1 MHHYRGELWL
11 ILVTLLAASGWFV
24 SKAALQELPAAG
36 FIGARMIGAALLF
49 LPFALPQLCQ
59 WTAGQFARA
68 AAVGAAFSGNIF
80 FWIQG
85 VAHSTHFGEGALLL
99 SSSMLLAPVLSW
111 LLFRHRPSPML
122 WLSLALSGCGMYL
135 LNAGKSP
142 LQMSLGSGLFA
153 LSALMSALFF
163 VLNNQFS
170 KGMNALPLTTV
181 QLACA
186 GIVCSGYSLAFET
199 WHFPLSA
206 ASWTW
211 LIIGIM
217 VITNTRFLLQTH
229 AQKICPIGNAAMIM
243 VLEPVWTLL
252 FSVLIL
258 GEILSWEKAVG
269 GALIIAALL
278 LYRLPLHRWRKRKN

>member
-1 MHHYRGELWL
+1 MNHYRGELWL
-11 ILVTLLAASGWFV
+11 VLVTLFAASGWFV
-24 SKAALQELPAAG
+24 SKAALQEMPASG

-49 LPFALPQLCQ
+49 LPFALPQLRQ

-68 AAVGAAFSGNIF
+68 TAVGAAFSANIF

-85 VAHSTHFGEGALLL
+85 VAHSHHFGEGALLL
-99 SSSMLLAPVLSW
+99 SSSMLLAPMLSW

-122 WLSLALSGCGMYL
+122 WLSLAISGCGLYL

-181 QLACA
+181 QLAFA
-186 GIVCSGYSLAFET
+186 GIVCSGYSLALET
-199 WHFPLSA
+199 WRLPLSA

-211 LIIGIM
+211 LAVGII

-252 FSVLIL
+252 LSVLL
-258 GEILSWEKAVG
+258 LDEKLSWEKMVG

-278 LYRLPLHRWRKRKN
+278 LYRLPLHQWRIRRD

>member
-1 MHHYRGELWL
+1 M
-11 ILVTLLAASGWFV
+11 S
-24 SKAALQELPAAG
+24 
-36 FIGARMIGAALLF
+36 
-49 LPFALPQLCQ
+49 
-59 WTAGQFARA
+59 
-68 AAVGAAFSGNIF
+68 
-80 FWIQG
+80 
-85 VAHSTHFGEGALLL
+85 HSTHFGEGALLL

-111 LLFRHRPSPML
+111 LLFRHRPTPML
-122 WLSLALSGCGMYL
+122 WLSLALSGCGLYL

-199 WHFPLSA
+199 WQFPLSA
-206 ASWTW
+206 ASWMW
-211 LIIGIM
+211 LIIGIV

-229 AQKICPIGNAAMIM
+229 TQKICPIGNAAMIM

-278 LYRLPLHRWRKRKN
+278 LYRLPLHKWRRRKD